1 MVEHLDKIDFII
13 KKGIELVFEHG
24 PRLLGAIIILLIG
37 LYFSK
42 LLEKLAG
49 KMMHKSKVEDS
60 LLHFVKGLIGA
71 LLKTLVIITFL
82 GMVGVEVTSF
92 VAILGAVGL
101 AVGMALSG
109 TLQNFAGGVIILLFK
124 PFKVGDLIEGHGHL
138 GRVKEIRIFVT
149 VLLTPENKTV
159 IIPNGPLSNNDI
171 VNYNTEGKRR
181 VDLIMGISY
190 NANIK
195 KAREVL
201 LEVMNNHPKVLQDP
215 KPFVGVYELGDNSVN
230 LAVRPYTLPKDYWEV
245 YFAINEA
252 GKEALDKA
260 NIEIPFPQMDLHVKE
275 MPSVK

>member
-1 MVEHLDKIDFII
+1 MLLIWYRSASCSCYFIFGLLLVFKLEFII

-171 VNYNTEGKRR
+171 VNYAALGSCFRLYLRNIYVHTHRKGSNEYFSKRR
-181 VDLIMGISY
+181 LKLFFY
-190 NANIK
+190 
-195 KAREVL
+195 E
-201 LEVMNNHPKVLQDP
+201 
-215 KPFVGVYELGDNSVN
+215 GVCQIYKSCAKN
-230 LAVRPYTLPKDYWEV
+230 
-245 YFAINEA
+245 F
-252 GKEALDKA
+252 
-260 NIEIPFPQMDLHVKE
+260 
-275 MPSVK
+275 

>member
-1 MVEHLDKIDFII
+1 MGEHLDKIDFIF
-13 KKGIELVFEHG
+13 KKGIELVFLHG
-24 PRLLGAIIILLIG
+24 PRLLGSLVVLLVG
-37 LYFSK
+37 LYFAK
-42 LLEKLAG
+42 LLEKISG
-49 KMMHKSKVEDS
+49 KMMRKSKVEES
-60 LLHFVKGLIGA
+60 LLYFVKGLIGA
-71 LLKTLVIITFL
+71 LLKTLVVLTFL

-124 PFKVGDLIEGHGHL
+124 PFKVGDLIEGHNHL

-181 VDLIMGISY
+181 VDLMMGISY
-190 NANIK
+190 DASIK

-201 LEVMNNHPKVLQDP
+201 LEVMNKHPKILKDP

-230 LAVRPYTLPKDYWEV
+230 LAVRSYALPKDYWEV
-245 YFAINEA
+245 YFEINEA
-252 GKEALDKA
+252 GKEALDEA
-260 NIEIPFPQMDLHVKE
+260 NIEIPFPQMDLHVKQI
-275 MPSVK
+275 PKKI